1 MMKSVISDPEMS
13 ASEIAL
19 LDACEARNMLD
30 AFNRTETV
38 EPPAPT
44 LHGLFTRRAALSPHR
59 PALRFPGGMLTY
71 AELDQYT
78 DRLAVRLRQKA
89 SAKKAWSACSLN
101 ARRRWWFL
109 CLPC

>member
-1 MMKSVISDPEMS
+1 MS
-13 ASEIAL
+13 ASEIAS

-30 AFNRTETV
+30 AFNRTEAV

-44 LHGLFTRRAALSPHR
+44 LHGLFARRAALSPHR

-78 DRLAVRLRQKA
+78 DRLAVSAPPERRPQRKHGRRTRRTLAGDGGFSACRVKSGRRLRA
-89 SAKKAWSACSLN
+89 A
-101 ARRRWWFL
+101 
-109 CLPC
+109 

>member
-1 MMKSVISDPEMS
+1 MVNSVISDPEIG

-19 LDACEARNMLD
+19 LDACEARSMMD
-30 AFNRTETV
+30 AFNHTETV

-44 LHGLFTRRAALSPHR
+44 LHGLFARRAALSPHR
-59 PALRFPGGMLTY
+59 PALRFPDGMLTY

-89 SAKKAWSACSLN
+89 SAKKAWSAYSPN
-101 ARRRWWFL
+101 ARRRWRFL

>member
-1 MMKSVISDPEMS
+1 MR
-13 ASEIAL
+13 
-19 LDACEARNMLD
+19 EARNMLD

-78 DRLAVRLRQKA
+78 ETGSPFGSDKRRPQRKHGRR
-89 SAKKAWSACSLN
+89 
-101 ARRRWWFL
+101 AR
-109 CLPC
+109 